1 MQREG
6 SHRFRAFISYSH
18 ADKRWG
24 IWLHGALE
32 GYRIPRALGIGD
44 RRLRPVFRDD
54 AELAASAD
62 LGAAITDALSR
73 SDAMIVICSPRSAQS
88 HWVDKEIRQFQ
99 ALGRGDRIFGLIVHG
114 IPHDTRANCF
124 PPAFDLPGEG
134 EANAA
139 EPLAI
144 DLRAHGRHDSLLKI
158 LAGLLRVDYDRL
170 KRRDRQRSIRRLVA
184 TTVAVVA
191 VFTIYSL
198 SLFFQARAVN
208 LQASSVLAA
217 LARGASEAG
226 DPGRALRFGLLS
238 ASQTMISPIAPEAE
252 PTLIQAYYASPL
264 RAEFRDHR
272 FSVYSVSFDAA
283 SKRLLSA
290 SQDGTVRFFSRGTE
304 GWKEE
309 APPIE
314 TGEELLAARF
324 VGDGAGVL
332 VLPLSGDAILFW
344 QPEAGAWK
352 SSRPLGHE
360 SAMIRA
366 FETSADG
373 RLAAVGYDDGSS
385 SIWHHVTEGW
395 VRLQTFPAAPPIP
408 TAIAVSRDG
417 LQIAI
422 GYFDG
427 SVGLFDREESGEF
440 HSSGTIPFFSYE
452 VRHLAF
458 SASGNRLLG
467 AAIGELRLASLDP
480 EGHWTP
486 GVMIGSGKGIS
497 NGAFLTELGNMF
509 LADTGDSAVTLW
521 TEAPNGAWVAT
532 ASFGSSMQQARSFA
546 AAPDGRLFATGG
558 NDDAAV
564 RIWGPGGAD
573 DWTSFLKVNFG
584 VGLVDDVDGF
594 TANHTDFRLETAT
607 SANGK
612 RSAQGNVYGI
622 VTIRDLASGL
632 ELASFD
638 ASQTPQYG
646 FALVEGDTVL
656 SVLDSEGAPTGLE
669 IPVVVAF
676 TLTGAELIGRI
687 CKDRLGG
694 ALSILDAED
703 IRAAPLLAG
712 RIGEDVCRPVSTWD
726 RIVASLRFL
735 FVGWVG
741 P

>member
-32 GYRIPRALGIGD
+32 GYRIPRALGTGD
-44 RRLRPVFRDD
+44 RSLRPVFRDD

-99 ALGRGDRIFGLIVHG
+99 ALGRGERIFGLIVDG
-114 IPHDTRANCF
+114 IPHDTWANCF

-134 EANAA
+134 EANSA

-158 LAGLLRVDYDRL
+158 LAGLLKVDYDRL
-170 KRRDRQRSIRRLVA
+170 KRRDRQRSIRRIVA

-191 VFTIYSL
+191 VFAIYSL
-198 SLFFQARAVN
+198 SLFFQARSVN

-226 DPGRALRFGLLS
+226 DPGRALRFGVLS

-252 PTLIQAYYASPL
+252 PTLIRAYYSSPL
-264 RAEFRDHR
+264 RAEFRDHH
-272 FSVYSVSFDAA
+272 FSVYSVAFDAA
-283 SKRLLSA
+283 SQQLLSA
-290 SQDGTVRFFSRGTE
+290 SQDETVRIYSRGTE
-304 GWKEE
+304 GWKED
-309 APPIE
+309 ASAIE
-314 TGEELLAARF
+314 TGEQLLAARF

-332 VLPLSGDAILFW
+332 TLPSSGNAISFW
-344 QPEAGAWK
+344 QQNAGVWK
-352 SSRPLGHE
+352 RSHPFGRE
-360 SAMIRA
+360 TDTIRA
-366 FETSADG
+366 FETSTDGTLAVIGYADG
-373 RLAAVGYDDGSS
+373 SAE
-385 SIWHHVTEGW
+385 IWRHVAEGW
-395 VRLQTFPAAPPIP
+395 VWHQALPAVAQVP
-408 TAIAVSRDG
+408 TAIAVSRDS

-422 GYFDG
+422 GYIDG
-427 SVGLFDREESGEF
+427 SVGLFEREPGGRF
-440 HSSGTIPFFSYE
+440 HASDQSSFFSYE
-452 VRHLAF
+452 VRRLAF
-458 SASGNRLLG
+458 SAWGNRLLG
-467 AAIGELRLASLDP
+467 TAIGELRLASLDP
-480 EGHWTP
+480 DGKWTP
-486 GVMIGSGKGIS
+486 GVLIGSGKGIS
-497 NGAFLTELGNMF
+497 NGVFLTEAGNMF

-521 TEAPNGAWVAT
+521 TEAPNGTWVETAT
-532 ASFGSSMQQARSFA
+532 FGSSMQQARSFA

-564 RIWGPGGAD
+564 RIWGPGGAEN
-573 DWTSFLKVNFG
+573 WTSFLKINFG
-584 VGLVDDVDGF
+584 VGLVNDVADF
-594 TANHTDFRLETAT
+594 TYSHTDFRLETVT

-612 RSAQGNVYGI
+612 RSAQGNVYGV
-622 VTIRDLASGL
+622 VTVHDLASGL

-646 FALVEGDTVL
+646 IALVEGDTVL
-656 SVLDSEGAPTGLE
+656 SVLDGEGTPTGLD
-669 IPVVVAF
+669 IPVALAF
-676 TLTGAELIGRI
+676 TLTGAELISRI

-703 IRAAPLLAG
+703 IRAAPILAG
-712 RIGEDVCRPVSTWD
+712 RNSEDVCRPVSAWD
-726 RIVASLRFL
+726 RITESLRFL
-735 FVGWVG
+735 FAG
-741 P
+741 